1 MLKPLLRTIP
11 SLSGN
16 VKLACTLSNFMKTS
30 DIYEC
35 CCRYAR
41 LLPIS
46 SKLMQKQ
53 YEVNLLNSAYEFDLK
68 RFYNGYSNIFYG
80 SAFSYDKTIYEDAK
94 LDTEINNRDKDF
106 EFGLKRISYIKNGGA
121 QFAFFAPIWIEGVAD
136 LPDYFLMNVHID
148 AKKYDTVKTIK
159 VNLNDVDKNER
170 YNYLSV
176 YLNKYA
182 NLIDNNVIF
191 CTPVSNQATYY
202 GIDLVKG
209 GFVKKID
216 NIIAKNYHFQ
226 ATINKFDQNIVDGF
240 ARNKICVRQVM
251 PLSFYFSLEDILD
264 TKEQQVYAGAKIYVE
279 GAYYK
284 DNKKVKMYDFSI
296 DYTEYTQDSW
306 IYKNGVFDCMPTN
319 VNIMDM
325 DFPSLKEA
333 SYYGYDHFNKI
344 KKDTFRWKLLQSSDE
359 YPYVTNMSPA
369 FSIAQRSSFKYREFP
384 STMRSISILCD
395 ADNDIV
401 TPTGNRG
408 RKAGNNFYASDPRLL
423 VRYGEILQNSVSTWF
438 NILDET
444 EYYEQ
449 MNILSPA
456 DLVDHESLYFKCD
469 DKDYIREKINKTTT
483 SEIAELNNS
492 TFSDIV
498 IDNDPE
504 PIFVKC
510 SENEIEDITTYLD
523 TDEPN
528 TYTLWRRHSI
538 FDDNSNWSPV
548 YNNKVYFK
556 GILYDLSSI
565 WKKHPETQHI
575 DKFGVFVHPDFIKI
589 DQDRLSSISS
599 AKWTLLTNKKRIKE
613 LNAVICP
620 DLRGVLTHT
629 DQDMILPQMYI
640 NEMNIGLKSAEVSHD
655 KLFFFNTSEDKDGEF
670 IDLNAFGYDPYEVNK
685 YYSIKEVE
693 RLFPN
698 VTPLIEQKHDRYV
711 IEGYRFLPIYRLSQ
725 VMLDKNSLWFEKHK
739 MGKTRWLINEIHF
752 NSRENHT
759 KQQYDSRTI
768 KKAIDKSAK
777 YMLEIPL
784 MLRQEF
790 ISAYNFSYIFKEDQQ
805 LISDVDK
812 CSYHYMFNPIM
823 VDQNEVYAIN
833 VMTQKNVFDLN
844 YGDDGTHKEDIDYMY
859 VDPFNMKRV
868 FESKGMT
875 FNDEWLLDE
884 KYYKTFYA
892 KFLNKFHLKL
902 YAIELYKD
910 YDRLRDLIQRIECL
924 YIKRRVMFND
934 YGNEEVYLKDI
945 YIPVTKLYEDDYI
958 DNFKIREILAQVRTK
973 NLEGYSIDKPYDS
986 SIEVGMYDDSY
997 TIEANGTSTDDVID
1011 LSGDNTLV
1019 SGNDG
1024 IYQVN
1029 IDDATAKK
1037 NEYFEFSDEF
1047 IELANIT
1054 VDGNEFSGDEPFLH
1068 AVPHNVIEFYQIL
1081 MGNILRDFIYDKE
1094 DGTWHMSKNWLS
1106 KHDAY
1111 SIFKYDIAEDD
1122 DVNPEEFKFEL
1133 VFKSKFLKMSQE
1145 LWDCMNIHDKED
1157 FKDLYIY
1164 RISKEDDYPE
1174 ALNYQCVNFNGKE
1187 KKNFLDGFVDTWH
1200 MLEPLFDDVIMQNLE
1215 KSTIYSEYNQ
1225 SKISKAYDG
1234 EDVFYR
1240 YDSDNVPVI
1249 YDISTID
1256 TANTPIYSYDGEPHY
1271 SYAYINRMNSMYHE
1285 EGDTEF
1291 SDALLYCVGHKLP
1304 TYHIIDNR
1312 EATIELASG
1321 TEQVLQYYS
1330 RLTYSYIGKVEETT
1344 TTYYS
1349 ESSYGRINFDYLN
1362 SLTYNYGQTTTV
1374 TENVS
1379 EDVSI
1384 TTYNVHTQLVHDDV
1398 LTYRDIRA
1406 RYIPNEIRYDD
1417 LGLFNEFGISTYV
1430 TTYSYNSYYS
1440 YTTPLITRHFNSD
1453 GVTSYNT
1460 VEYIRNTGYIP
1471 HTGYCTYG
1479 MLLMNAKFDNTN
1491 SSVNLI
1497 DIHHNDKKYFT
1508 KVNGQT
1514 IYDDGFN
1521 IKYDFRTIIPFIK
1534 LDMFMSLCKE
1544 TPYVMKPFRLNYNAY
1559 NYPIKMKDSKWYD
1572 IVQTRKPVCSV
1583 MLERYFDSIT
1593 PLLTESTLVR
1603 NSYMLKVEDR
1613 PVHMRVNKDKG
1624 ESVLYKETLSIY
1636 NTESPRVY
1644 DSKENYTKVTQAESK
1659 HFNDSMAV
1667 NLETEIKIFIGD
1679 KLSMKEVVAAEE
1691 HENVLKVFKE
1701 HMLRQG
1707 TFDDEEILF
1716 LLNKY
1721 KIYYDSYPVGIDYN
1735 RICKI
1740 YSLTIIFKLL

>member
-30 DIYEC
+30 DMYEC

-106 EFGLKRISYIKNGGA
+106 EFGLKRISYMKNCGA
-121 QFAFFAPIWIEGVAD
+121 QFAFFAPIWIEGSAD

-170 YNYLSV
+170 HNYLSV

-264 TKEQQVYAGAKIYVE
+264 YKEKEIYAGAKIYVE

-319 VNIMDM
+319 VNIMDT

-344 KKDTFRWKLLQSSDE
+344 TKDTFRWKLLHSSDE

-369 FSIAQRSSFKYREFP
+369 FSLAQRSSFKYREFP
-384 STMRSISILCD
+384 STMRSISVLCD
-395 ADNDIV
+395 SDNDIV
-401 TPTGNRG
+401 TPIGSRTR
-408 RKAGNNFYASDPRLL
+408 RAGNSFYETDPRILT
-423 VRYGEILQNSVSTWF
+423 RYGEILQNSVSTWF
-438 NILDET
+438 NILDKT

-449 MNILSPA
+449 MNILSPV

-469 DKDYIREKINKTTT
+469 DKNYIFEKINKTTT

-492 TFSDIV
+492 TFSDIE
-498 IDNDPE
+498 IDNDPK

-538 FDDNSNWSPV
+538 FDEDSNWATV

-556 GILYDLSSI
+556 GILYDLSSV
-565 WKKHPETQHI
+565 WKKYPETKSI
-575 DKFGVFVHPDFIKI
+575 DRFGVFVHPDFMKI
-589 DQDRLSSISS
+589 DQDRLSNISS
-599 AKWTLLTNKKRIKE
+599 AKWTLLANSKHIKE

-629 DQDMILPQMYI
+629 DEDMILPQMYI
-640 NEMNIGLKSAEVSHD
+640 NEMNVGRKSAEVSHD
-655 KLFFFNTSEDKDGEF
+655 KLFFFNSNEDKDGQF
-670 IDLNAFGYDPYEVNK
+670 IDLNALGYDPYEVNK

-693 RLFPN
+693 RLFPR
-698 VTPLIEQKHDRYV
+698 TTTLLKQKHERYV

-739 MGKTRWLINEIHF
+739 MGKTRWLINEMHF

-759 KQQYDSRTI
+759 KQQYDTRTI
-768 KKAIDKSAK
+768 KKAIEKSAK
-777 YMLEIPL
+777 YTLEIPL
-784 MLRQEF
+784 MLRQKF
-790 ISAYNFSYIFKEDQQ
+790 ISAYNFAYIFKEEPD
-805 LISDVDK
+805 LISDVNTY
-812 CSYHYMFNPIM
+812 SYHYMFNPIM

-833 VMTQKNVFDLN
+833 MMTQKNVFDLN
-844 YGDDGTHKEDIDYMY
+844 YGDDGSHPEDIDYMY
-859 VDPFNMKRV
+859 VDPYNMKRV
-868 FESKGMT
+868 MQSKGKE
-875 FNDEWLLDE
+875 FNDIWLLDD
-884 KYYKTFYA
+884 KYYKTFYGE
-892 KFLNKFHLKL
+892 FLNKAHLKA
-902 YAIELYKD
+902 YMVELYKD
-910 YDRLRDLIQRIECL
+910 YDKLCDFVDRIESL
-924 YIKRRVMFND
+924 YIKRRIMFND
-934 YGNEEVYLKDI
+934 YGNEEVYIKDV
-945 YIPVTKLYEDDYI
+945 YIPVTKLYENDYI
-958 DNFKIREILAQVRTK
+958 DNYKIYDILMSVKTK
-973 NLEGYSIDKPYDS
+973 NLEGYSTDKPYNENV
-986 SIEVGMYDDSY
+986 EVGVFNDEE
-997 TIEANGTSTDDVID
+997 INFTDAFID
-1011 LSGDNTLV
+1011 LAN
-1019 SGNDG
+1019 
-1024 IYQVN
+1024 IN
-1029 IDDATAKK
+1029 IDDDT
-1037 NEYFEFSDEF
+1037 
-1047 IELANIT
+1047 L
-1054 VDGNEFSGDEPFLH
+1054 SGDEPFLH

-1081 MGNILRDFIYDKE
+1081 MGRILRDFIYDSS
-1094 DGTWHMSKNWLS
+1094 DNTWHMSKNWLDN
-1106 KHDAY
+1106 HDPY
-1111 SIFKYDIAEDD
+1111 TLFEYDIAEDD
-1122 DVNPEEFKFEL
+1122 DISPEEFKFEL
-1133 VFKSKFLKMSQE
+1133 VFKSKFLKMSQQ
-1145 LWDCMNIHDKED
+1145 LWECLDIHDKES

-1187 KKNFLDGFVDTWH
+1187 KKNFLDGFVDTWNV
-1200 MLEPLFDDVIMQNLE
+1200 LEPLFDDVAL
-1215 KSTIYSEYNQ
+1215 KDRDHSTIYSEYNQ
-1225 SKISKAYDG
+1225 SKISKAVDG
-1234 EDVFYR
+1234 DDIFYR
-1240 YDSDNVPVI
+1240 YDSDNVPVM

-1256 TANTPIYSYDGEPHY
+1256 IANTPIYSADGTAYY
-1271 SYAYINRMNSMYHE
+1271 SYSYINRMNNMRL
-1285 EGDTEF
+1285 EGDDSF
-1291 SDALLYCVGHKLP
+1291 NSDSVCKLP
-1304 TYHIIDNR
+1304 TYHMIDNR
-1312 EATIELASG
+1312 EATIELARG

-1330 RLTYSYIGKVEETT
+1330 RLTYSYIGQVEETT

-1349 ESSYGRINFDYLN
+1349 ESSYGRINFDYL
-1362 SLTYNYGQTTTV
+1362 STLTRHYDDVKTTFEKV
-1374 TENVS
+1374 GDDASIVSYNVS
-1379 EDVSI
+1379 
-1384 TTYNVHTQLVHDDV
+1384 TQLIHDDV

-1417 LGLFNEFGISTYV
+1417 LGLFSEFGISTYV

-1440 YTTPLITRHFNSD
+1440 YTTPKVTKYYNSD
-1453 GVTSYNT
+1453 GVTTYSIT
-1460 VEYIRNTGYIP
+1460 EYVHNTGYV
-1471 HTGYCTYG
+1471 TNVGYCTYG
-1479 MLLMNAKFDNTN
+1479 MLLINAKFDNTN

-1497 DIHHNDKKYFT
+1497 DTHHNDKKYFT
-1508 KVNGQT
+1508 HVNGQT
-1514 IYDDGFN
+1514 IYDDAFN
-1521 IKYDFRTIIPFIK
+1521 IKYDFRTIVPFIK
-1534 LDMFMSLCKE
+1534 LDMFMTLCKD
-1544 TPYVMKPFRLNYNAY
+1544 TPYVMKPFRLSFNAY
-1559 NYPIKMKDSKWYD
+1559 NYPLQMKDSNMYD
-1572 IVQTRKPVCSV
+1572 IVHTRKPICTV
-1583 MLERYFDSIT
+1583 MLERYFDAIT

-1613 PVHMRVNKDKG
+1613 PVHIRVNKDKG
-1624 ESVLYKETLSIY
+1624 ESVLYKETLSVY

-1644 DSKENYTKVTQAESK
+1644 DSKENYEKITQTESK

-1667 NLETEIKIFIGD
+1667 NLEPEIRIFIGD
-1679 KLSMKEVVAAEE
+1679 KLSMNEVVAAEE
-1691 HENVLKVFKE
+1691 KDNVIKVFTE
-1701 HMLRQG
+1701 HILRHG
-1707 TFDDEEILF
+1707 SFDEEEILF
-1716 LLNKY
+1716 LINKY
-1721 KIYYDSYPVGIDYN
+1721 KIYYDSYPVGIDYD
-1735 RICKI
+1735 RVCKI